1 MSGLVARV
9 IGSLLSSPAEERH
22 FLSFQPASNAFWSIP
37 SMITR
42 FGIKYTRLAVITP
55 SKWMKLMAIPDGFVN
70 SRARVICGWSMEDVV
85 DRNGIFWM
93 DVKN

>member
-42 FGIKYTRLAVITP
+42 IKYTARGEQMDET
-55 SKWMKLMAIPDGFVN
+55 DGHTGWVRKFSCSSN
-70 SRARVICGWSMEDVV
+70 LWLIDGRRSRS
-85 DRNGIFWM
+85 
-93 DVKN
+93 